1 MSQGGPSIGFKIAA
15 VISALAIGGGYVA
28 WKGVEAGKAKEAKT
42 TKAFEDLDKDVPLIV
57 GSKSPGREVIV
68 LPEDLFVK
76 DDDPLPPMLPSSKVG
91 VFRLGKEITQEEA
104 LPVLPGSKSIGS
116 PVFTP
121 KNLKDALG
129 ETEEKKDEP
138 LKLLPGSKSIN
149 IILDNPA
156 LREDEKEP

>member
-1 MSQGGPSIGFKIAA
+1 MSEGGASMGFKIAA
-15 VISALAIGGGYVA
+15 VISALAIGGSYVA
-28 WKGVEAGKAKEAKT
+28 CKGVEAGKAKEAK
-42 TKAFEDLDKDVPLIV
+42 AFEDLEKDVPLIV

-76 DDDPLPPMLPSSKVG
+76 DDEPLPPLLPSSKVG
-91 VFRLGKEITQEEA
+91 VFRLGKEITQEES

-116 PVFTP
+116 PVFSP
-121 KNLKDALG
+121 KNVQDVLG
-129 ETEEKKDEP
+129 ETEEKKVEP